1 MRFVNV
7 TVVKDLGFDIGPL
20 AWSTSTILPLCLPE
34 SGCAPSLRYFFADY
48 NASSTTARSRQ
59 PSPPKERRPSMTSA
73 ELKSELALLRIM
85 TTGELR
91 AKYLEVFGEASPS
104 RHRERLVRRIAW
116 KIQALAEGD
125 LSERARRRAEE
136 IANDADLRIRVP
148 IVKATAPDADKSVG
162 TLTAT
167 TIAQR
172 KLPTAGTVITKD
184 YHGRQLRV
192 MVRENGFEFE
202 NQRFGSLSA
211 VARHITGTQWNGN
224 RFFGVVG
231 KGGDK

>member
-1 MRFVNV
+1 M
-7 TVVKDLGFDIGPL
+7 
-20 AWSTSTILPLCLPE
+20 TST
-34 SGCAPSLRYFFADY
+34 
-48 NASSTTARSRQ
+48 
-59 PSPPKERRPSMTSA
+59 
-73 ELKSELALLRIM
+73 ELEGEVALLRIM

-136 IANDADLRIRVP
+136 IANDADLRIRMPVRKSTAP
-148 IVKATAPDADKSVG
+148 AIGTAATAFSPEAK
-162 TLTAT
+162 TA
-167 TIAQR
+167 AVPR
-172 KLPTAGTVITKD
+172 RNLPRAGTVITKD

-192 MVRENGFEFE
+192 VTRENGFEFE

-211 VARHITGTQWNGN
+211 IARHITGTQWNGN
-224 RFFGVVG
+224 RFFGIAA
-231 KGGDK
+231 KGDAK